1 MGLQR
6 YIYLFK
12 IQKLAKRKAESMR
25 KQTLI
30 YRILP
35 QNRTIFNARK
45 LHITNK

>member
-6 YIYLFK
+6 YKYLLK

-35 QNRTIFNARK
+35 
-45 LHITNK
+45 